1 MVNAMGKIYEKKKG
15 ILAFLKKSVYIK
27 IKVKYSQSQLAEE
40 GLCEEYL

>member
-1 MVNAMGKIYEKKKG
+1 MRRKEG
-15 ILAFLKKSVYIK
+15 ILAFLQNSVYIK